1 MSSQCGSPGKGEQ
14 KWEVKGLVGQCALLS
29 CRPVSEDL
37 QQANC
42 PGRVDTSKRITHT
55 NTYTRV
61 YIHTYRNTHYTYTTT
76 HSYLFIKDFQPL
88 DCFKEESHSW
98 TCTAVVGAK
107 IYSATCFRCHTHV
120 LGALRVCI
128 QITIAG
134 PTKWCRSAQ
143 HARCLS

>member
-1 MSSQCGSPGKGEQ
+1 MESGVSWPNACCNTMLSSHVKSTEYRVGRNVQSVWIFRARVYLVGEQ
-14 KWEVKGLVGQCALLS
+14 KWEVRGLVGQCALLS

-88 DCFKEESHSW
+88 DCFKEESHS
-98 TCTAVVGAK
+98 
-107 IYSATCFRCHTHV
+107 
-120 LGALRVCI
+120 
-128 QITIAG
+128 
-134 PTKWCRSAQ
+134 
-143 HARCLS
+143 